1 MTVRLL
7 AINCSYFL
15 HDIHINF
22 FVALLILKV
31 KLLHF
36 SFIIETGVNTKL
48 SNCAINN
55 SISENL
61 LGWRI
66 IMKPMDIFIKHIK
79 ITCSFL

>member
-15 HDIHINF
+15 HEIHINF

-36 SFIIETGVNTKL
+36 SFIIEPGVNTKL
-48 SNCAINN
+48 SNCAINVR
-55 SISENL
+55 E
-61 LGWRI
+61 
-66 IMKPMDIFIKHIK
+66 FIRLEDNYETHGYFHKTHKDYI
-79 ITCSFL
+79 